1 MMIEVETCPGS
12 NACWVEYYVTR
23 PQGLKL
29 SVQGNEREFL
39 EKNHIS
45 KQHFPFMVEILLAL
59 ILKSTFFVICEKKPR
74 NLLLLDDLD
83 LSSWVAVG
91 QGGRQHRRALV
102 KLDELAR
109 IQREH
114 GELIDSQLG
123 GYFVGLGVSFFF
135 LKKICFVLGS
145 IQSQTGRKA
154 TGTPMSFTVWCGY
167 FSHVLFLGK
176 YIL

>member
-1 MMIEVETCPGS
+1 M
-12 NACWVEYYVTR
+12 
-23 PQGLKL
+23 
-29 SVQGNEREFL
+29 
-39 EKNHIS
+39 
-45 KQHFPFMVEILLAL
+45 
-59 ILKSTFFVICEKKPR
+59 ICEKKPR
-74 NLLLLDDLD
+74 NILPLDDLDDLD

-123 GYFVGLGVSFFF
+123 GYFVGLGVSFF
-135 LKKICFVLGS
+135 LRNICFVLGS

-154 TGTPMSFTVWCGY
+154 TGTPMS
-167 FSHVLFLGK
+167 L
-176 YIL
+176 

>member
-1 MMIEVETCPGS
+1 M
-12 NACWVEYYVTR
+12 TR

-29 SVQGNEREFL
+29 SVPREQTRVSGFQTTHL
-39 EKNHIS
+39 QNNIS
-45 KQHFPFMVEILLAL
+45 HSWWTILLAL

-74 NLLLLDDLD
+74 NILPLDDLDDLD

-123 GYFVGLGVSFFF
+123 GYFVGLGVSFF
-135 LKKICFVLGS
+135 V
-145 IQSQTGRKA
+145 
-154 TGTPMSFTVWCGY
+154 
-167 FSHVLFLGK
+167 
-176 YIL
+176 

>member
-1 MMIEVETCPGS
+1 M
-12 NACWVEYYVTR
+12 
-23 PQGLKL
+23 
-29 SVQGNEREFL
+29 
-39 EKNHIS
+39 
-45 KQHFPFMVEILLAL
+45 
-59 ILKSTFFVICEKKPR
+59 ICEKKPR
-74 NLLLLDDLD
+74 HLLPLDDLDDLD

-135 LKKICFVLGS
+135 EQHMFCFGKHSVTDWQESNWNSDVFYSL
-145 IQSQTGRKA
+145 
-154 TGTPMSFTVWCGY
+154 VW
-167 FSHVLFLGK
+167 LF
-176 YIL
+176 

>member
-1 MMIEVETCPGS
+1 MLGGILCDTSSRLETFGS
-12 NACWVEYYVTR
+12 KGT
-23 PQGLKL
+23 
-29 SVQGNEREFL
+29 NESFW
-39 EKNHIS
+39 KNNHIS
-45 KQHFPFMVEILLAL
+45 KQHFPFMVDHLAGFDFEIHL
-59 ILKSTFFVICEKKPR
+59 FFVICEKKPR
-74 NLLLLDDLD
+74 HLLPSDDLDDLD

-135 LKKICFVLGS
+135 EQHMFCFGK
-145 IQSQTGRKA
+145 TGRKA
-154 TGTPMSFTVWCGY
+154 TGTPMSFLVWCGY
-167 FSHVLFLGK
+167 FSHMLFLGK